1 MKAAVGVAIVLAH
14 VVAFV
19 ALAPR
24 CRGTDLEVSLD
35 ARPASPTPALDARIP
50 HALADRVAIEDGPP
64 GPGLHRRRWTI
75 DYRGGFSRSVGA
87 TQLVGPFQDPA
98 THACT
103 GRVVIGQ
110 RLLDGAL
117 TAAVAKQL
125 DADLRGSS
133 AFPVGDYKRID
144 KVSLRWAQL
153 FAHTDD
159 VAMVGPAPRGYVRV
173 TATVVFDRVDV
184 PIVVA
189 LVPEI
194 AQGALK
200 FRVATRAGLD
210 FGNRAFQWIS
220 DKLGGDKLATMFA
233 RREIDDAL
241 ITTLAPP
248 PPFDL
253 PDGQTLRFAYCD
265 EPPEMA
271 EGAWAALPFA
281 VEIGRVAADPS
292 VLPPK
297 HGPGPRPTPSATTS
311 VALDLDLDALNALL
325 YELWRSGFLD
335 RRLAEVGLDR
345 TFNADPTVTEYLTI
359 RISPVRLALP
369 PVISAGPRGLRLAAD
384 ARVAIA
390 DGEARTIGRVW
401 GGLDFTFAPHGGR
414 NLPVAVDLG
423 ALELS
428 CERTAT
434 TLVPC
439 YADLV
444 GAMRGRGDE
453 FHGALTAAFAKLLAD
468 IFVDRR
474 LGATGL
480 PSELVIRG
488 AVPSIAKTATNATV
502 HLELD
507 ASLAPAK

>member
-1 MKAAVGVAIVLAH
+1 MKAAIGVAIVVAH

-24 CRGTDLEVSLD
+24 CRGTDLEVSTD
-35 ARPASPTPALDARIP
+35 ARPASPTPAFDAQIP
-50 HALADRVAIEDGPP
+50 HALADRVAVDDGPP
-64 GPGLHRRRWTI
+64 GPGLHRRRWTV

-87 TQLVGPFQDPA
+87 AQLVGPFQDPA
-98 THACT
+98 ARACT

-110 RLLDGAL
+110 RLLDGTL
-117 TAAVAKQL
+117 TAEVAKQL
-125 DADLRGSS
+125 DRELRGAS
-133 AFPVGDYKRID
+133 AFPVGDYTRID
-144 KVSLRWAQL
+144 KVTLRWAQL
-153 FAHTDD
+153 FAHPDD

-173 TATVVFDRVDV
+173 TARVVFDRVEV
-184 PIVVA
+184 PIVAA

-194 AQGALK
+194 AKGALQ
-200 FRVATRAGLD
+200 FRVAARAELD
-210 FGNRAFQWIS
+210 FGNRAIQWIS
-220 DKLGGDKLATMFA
+220 DKLGGDKLATHIA
-233 RREIDDAL
+233 REQLDDAL
-241 ITTLAPP
+241 VTTLAPP

-253 PDGQTLRFAYCD
+253 PDGQTLRFSYCD

-281 VEIGRVAADPS
+281 VELGRVAADAT

-297 HGPGPRPTPSATTS
+297 HGPIPRPAPSPTTS

-345 TFNADPTVTEYLTI
+345 KFNADPTVREYLTI

-369 PVISAGPRGLRLAAD
+369 PVVSVGARGLHLAAE

-390 DGEARTIGRVW
+390 DGEERTIGRVW
-401 GGLDFTFAPHGGR
+401 GGLDFTFAPHGGPR
-414 NLPVAVDLG
+414 LPIAVDLG

-444 GAMRGRGDE
+444 GAMRGRGDQ
-453 FHGALTAAFAKLLAD
+453 FHGALTDAFAKLLAD

-480 PSELVIRG
+480 PSDLVIRG
-488 AVPSIAKTATNATV
+488 AAPSISTHATNATL